1 MNEGVIAPNRAVA
14 ALFGNPWVGFY
25 AAIVIVAGALAIIA
39 FNYFKFHRP
48 LAEALQTRLD
58 ATADVGAAESEAEA
72 QDTFAAHFEEIDRA
86 MMSGGAKAI
95 ELRHAWIEFGETFV
109 DKNETPLQATTRPEG
124 YFLHLGDDT
133 RVLAWWAN
141 IFVALGLTLTF
152 FGIIAALAN
161 AVVAISAGG
170 TGGGSGMQIALINL
184 LAVTGAKFWTS
195 IGGVVGSIVLRM
207 ADRHWHSKIQREL
220 ETISDRIERGT
231 LFFPP
236 QRFAALQLREL
247 RQQSIALTEFSHQL
261 AASIGDALERNMAP
275 VVAGLTG
282 LEHALGSHLAP
293 LTDIRT
299 SIDEFRSGSLN
310 DFGSKLGDA
319 IKENAGAEMKG
330 LADALTR
337 MTSDLGSVNDRLEGA
352 SGQASEQIATAA
364 REFTVASEQMS
375 RTFASL
381 GAQISGMSDRLERQ
395 SSDFATQAEQQR
407 SAEVARLDAMAES
420 NRTAMVAM
428 ADDLRQ
434 SSTAATD
441 TMNMAFAALA
451 DRVASISERIA
462 IQADEASE
470 RNLVRVA
477 EDRASYEAMAVGQRD
492 VMRAMGEEM
501 RAASS
506 AASAEMVRAVQSAV
520 REAMDE
526 SQTAIRGALEG
537 FAGATSGIQSAFDH
551 MRGQVA
557 DIGDRLSDSASDAAN
572 RNEEV
577 LARAAAA
584 LESAASGAQ
593 ARLGATLEEAITR
606 SADASSRAISEAFA
620 AFGEKFEAA
629 SAGLVTTLTSTA
641 GRMETLAGSIA
652 RSTEAANDHAG
663 KLAHAGREAQAVS
676 TMLGRAANDVSGAAA
691 PIREAASTIK
701 ESVRD
706 SQDLLRQASEATARQ
721 QTAMETISAGLERT
735 GTAATQAWDNYRT
748 RFTEVDEALGR
759 ALEQIRAASAEHAT
773 ALNTEV
779 GRIDTALAKAAE
791 KLGAALD
798 PLTDLANALEDVRGR
813 FERQA
818 AE

>member
-25 AAIVIVAGALAIIA
+25 AAIVIVAAALVIIA

-48 LAEALQTRLD
+48 LAGALQTRLN
-58 ATADVGAAESEAEA
+58 ATATVGAAESEAEA
-72 QDTFAAHFEEIDRA
+72 QDAFAAQFETIDDA
-86 MMSGGAKAI
+86 MMSGGAKLT
-95 ELRHAWIEFGETFV
+95 ELRHAWIEFGETFI
-109 DKNETPLQATTRPEG
+109 DKNETPLRATTRPEG

-170 TGGGSGMQIALINL
+170 TGGGSGMQVALINL

-195 IGGVVGSIVLRM
+195 IGGVVGSIILRM
-207 ADRHWHSKIQREL
+207 VDRHWHSKIQREL

-236 QRFAALQLREL
+236 QRFAALQLNEL
-247 RQQSIALTEFSHQL
+247 KQQSIALTEFSHQL

-275 VVAGLTG
+275 VVAGLSG
-282 LEHALGSHLAP
+282 LENALGSHLAP

-299 SIDEFRSGSLN
+299 SIDEFKSGSLN

-319 IKENAGAEMKG
+319 IKENAGTEMKG
-330 LADALTR
+330 LADALRR
-337 MTSDLGSVNDRLEGA
+337 MTADLGSVNDRLEGA

-364 REFTVASEQMS
+364 REFSVASEAMT
-375 RTFASL
+375 RAFADL
-381 GAQISGMSDRLERQ
+381 NGNISDMATRLADQ
-395 SSDFATQAEQQR
+395 ADQAEQR
-407 SAEVARLDAMAES
+407 AVD
-420 NRTAMVAM
+420 
-428 ADDLRQ
+428 
-434 SSTAATD
+434 
-441 TMNMAFAALA
+441 
-451 DRVASISERIA
+451 
-462 IQADEASE
+462 
-470 RNLVRVA
+470 RVA
-477 EDRASYEAMAVGQRD
+477 EDRASYEAMATGQRD
-492 VMRAMGEEM
+492 VMRTMGEEM

-506 AASAEMVRAVQSAV
+506 SASAEMVLAVQAAV
-520 REAMDE
+520 REAMGE
-526 SQTAIRGALEG
+526 SQIAIRGALDG
-537 FAGATSGIQSAFDH
+537 FAGATSGIQSAFDQ

-557 DIGDRLSDSASDAAN
+557 ELGERLSGSASHAAE
-572 RNEEV
+572 RNAEV

-584 LESAASGAQ
+584 LETAASGAQ
-593 ARLGATLEEAITR
+593 SRMGATLEEAITR
-606 SADASSRAISEAFA
+606 SAEASSRAMSEAFA

-663 KLAHAGREAQAVS
+663 KLADAGREAQAVS
-676 TMLGRAANDVSGAAA
+676 TMLGRAANDVSGAAE

-701 ESVRD
+701 DSVGH
-706 SQDLLRQASEATARQ
+706 SQELLRRTSEATARQ
-721 QTAMETISAGLERT
+721 QTAMESIAGGLERT
-735 GTAATQAWDNYRT
+735 GIAATQAWDNYRT